1 MILFY
6 SLCVAVCA
14 CVCGGE
20 CVRQIRE
27 GVCCNLY
34 FDIEFLKA
42 ENPHIVAGGHEE
54 ALMKAFTKLV
64 GREAQLFFALPFRVR
79 RRHFVDL
86 DSSDARKF
94 SRHLILR
101 MPDNYVFANNH
112 HCGHFV
118 KMLHHKLSLLRQL
131 HAREREQAAAAA
143 VGGEGEE
150 GNEEHEPLPSQDK
163 MAGISSEMLDR
174 FFVMNGTDRE
184 THTTARTTAHNA
196 SHTSLTVS

>member
-1 MILFY
+1 M
-6 SLCVAVCA
+6 
-14 CVCGGE
+14 
-20 CVRQIRE
+20 
-27 GVCCNLY
+27 CCNLY

-94 SRHLILR
+94 SRHLVLR
-101 MPDNYVFANNH
+101 MPDNYAFANNH

-143 VGGEGEE
+143 VAVGGEE
-150 GNEEHEPLPSQDK
+150 GNEEHEPPASQNK
-163 MAGISSEMLDR
+163 LAGISSEMLDR

-184 THTTARTTAHNA
+184 TPPHARTTAHD
-196 SHTSLTVS
+196 

>member
-1 MILFY
+1 
-6 SLCVAVCA
+6 
-14 CVCGGE
+14 
-20 CVRQIRE
+20 
-27 GVCCNLY
+27 VCCNLY

-94 SRHLILR
+94 SRHLVLR
-101 MPDNYVFANNH
+101 MPDNYAFANNH

-131 HAREREQAAAAA
+131 HAREREHAAAAAAAAA

-150 GNEEHEPLPSQDK
+150 EGNEEHQPPASQNK
-163 MAGISSEMLDR
+163 LAGISSEMLDR
-174 FFVMNGTDRE
+174 FFVMNGTDRD
-184 THTTARTTAHNA
+184 THTPPHTHRRTRR
-196 SHTSLTVS
+196 VGR